1 MWERK
6 INNKPLISFSE
17 TAVRLNG
24 EQMESLTSR
33 IFFSLVK
40 NVSNLMCASSV
51 SEIDLST
58 VSNCDQM
65 KA

>member
-6 INNKPLISFSE
+6 INNKPLISLSE